1 MNKLEISEITD
12 TLKILFIRISARSN
26 GNKFVIYIIQ
36 R

>member
-1 MNKLEISEITD
+1 MKKLEISEITD
-12 TLKILFIRISARSN
+12 TLRILFTRISARSN